1 MLSWVQRNAD
11 GAQQVLEVGPTLSS
25 ASVLFIIDTLNT
37 YSPSSKIT
45 DLGRL
50 NTLQKAGETKW
61 DSSDRRTLKFFCN
74 HYEKKKKKKFKSK
87 DVWPTDLHE
96 EGLRNHNA

>member
-1 MLSWVQRNAD
+1 MYLYVYISPWEILIQCFLPSLHLVFISRNMLSWVQRNAD

-50 NTLQKAGETKW
+50 NTLQKAGETK
-61 DSSDRRTLKFFCN
+61 
-74 HYEKKKKKKFKSK
+74 
-87 DVWPTDLHE
+87 
-96 EGLRNHNA
+96 